1 MSDDTFTRRALLTA
15 VAVGA
20 GAIALSPGEASAWP
34 HTRRPIEQ
42 TAIGSTD
49 TKVCAGYAGAGVA
62 DLGALSQT
70 TGIDYHWAMVFN
82 NASPD
87 WAAWSVPWSVKPGNT
102 SNLSWGKWKTAV
114 SGRRLII
121 TQDMIPNSESITGGN
136 TAYDWRQKGASG
148 AFDAY
153 AATFAQTLIA
163 NGCGDSII
171 RLGHEMNLPSWWDIA
186 YVGDSRAQQT
196 WWAIYFRNIVTA
208 MRSIPGAAFEFD
220 FCINAAVAGIP
231 LDNFYPGDSYVDI
244 IGIDQYDVTSHVDNN
259 IGQTRLNDIRNQ
271 PTTGLGTVLVYAA
284 AHHKPLGFGEWGL
297 WSSTGAD
304 AGHGGGDDPA
314 YVNWMANIFTN
325 HPTRYEC
332 WFEHGATTGG
342 GLPIATNAKSLARY
356 RYDLRGAPITG

>member
-1 MSDDTFTRRALLTA
+1 M
-15 VAVGA
+15 
-20 GAIALSPGEASAWP
+20 
-34 HTRRPIEQ
+34 
-42 TAIGSTD
+42 
-49 TKVCAGYAGAGVA
+49 
-62 DLGALSQT
+62 
-70 TGIDYHWAMVFN
+70 
-82 NASPD
+82 
-87 WAAWSVPWSVKPGNT
+87 
-102 SNLSWGKWKTAV
+102 
-114 SGRRLII
+114 
-121 TQDMIPNSESITGGN
+121 
-136 TAYDWRQKGASG
+136 
-148 AFDAY
+148 FDGHVV
-153 AATFAQTLIA
+153 TFAQTLIA

-196 WWAIYFRNIVTA
+196 WWAIYFRDIVTA

-231 LDNFYPGDSYVDI
+231 QTTSTP
-244 IGIDQYDVTSHVDNN
+244 VTHTSTSSASTNTTLLRTLTTTSARDAAERHSKPTNN
-259 IGQTRLNDIRNQ
+259 
-271 PTTGLGTVLVYAA
+271 GLGNGAVYAV

-332 WFEHGATTGG
+332 WLFEHGATTGG
-342 GLPIATNAKSLARY
+342 GPPIATNAKSLARY